1 MRRSVLLVVVA
12 VIGLCSLNALPA
24 AETVELVDEVYR
36 LIRSYYF
43 RTDEVSTEALVEGAI
58 KGMIEA
64 LDDPYSEFMSA
75 EDFQRWQEGLH
86 GEFTG
91 VGIEISL
98 RQGKAVIISPLPDT
112 PAERAGL
119 RPGDIIV
126 KVDGESIREWNMDRI
141 TSAIRGDEGTEVTL
155 TVERDEQEPKDFVL
169 QRARIRIQP
178 VITTLLE
185 EAPVAHIR
193 MSRMSRDA
201 AQELG
206 AALAQLPHE
215 ELEGVILDLR
225 RNPGGYLIAAVQ
237 SAAHFL
243 EHNSVVLTT
252 VGPAYGERTYRSRG
266 NGDFGLPLVVLI
278 DEGSASASEV
288 LAGAL
293 QDHGKAVVI
302 GRTSFGKGII
312 QELVTEFPDGSV
324 IKLTTSE
331 YYTPAG
337 NPVHEKGI
345 TPDIEVVRNR
355 DTEAPDEDPDIEAAL
370 QWIRENAGTPVGAP

>member
-1 MRRSVLLVVVA
+1 MRRLALLLA
-12 VIGLCSLNALPA
+12 ALIGLCSFSVLPA
-24 AETVELVDEVYR
+24 DYSLELIDEVYQ

-43 RTDEVSTEALVEGAI
+43 RTDEVSTETLVQGAI

-64 LDDPYSEFMSA
+64 LDDPYSEFMTA
-75 EDFQRWQEGLH
+75 EEFSQWQEALH

-98 RQGKAVIISPLPDT
+98 REGKVIIISPLPDT

-126 KVDGESIREWNMDRI
+126 KVDGESIKGWNMERI
-141 TSAIRGDEGTEVTL
+141 TSAIRGEEGTEVTL
-155 TVERDEQEPKDFVL
+155 TVERDEQELKDFVL
-169 QRARIRIQP
+169 RRERIRIQP
-178 VITTLLE
+178 VTTTLLD
-185 EAPVAHIR
+185 EAPVAHVR
-193 MSRMSRDA
+193 MIRMSRDA

-206 AALAQLPHE
+206 TALAQLPHD

-225 RNPGGYLIAAVQ
+225 RNPGGYLTAAVQ

-243 EHNSVVLTT
+243 ERDSVVLTT

-266 NGDFGLPLVVLI
+266 NGRFDLPLVVLI

-293 QDHGKAVVI
+293 QDHDKAILI
-302 GRTSFGKGII
+302 GRTTFGKGII
-312 QELVTEFPDGSV
+312 QELVTEFADGS
-324 IKLTTSE
+324 ILKLTTSE

-345 TPDIEVVRNR
+345 TPDIEVLRDP

-370 QWIRENAGTPVGAP
+370 QWIKEHAGAPAGAP